1 MGYFKN
7 IKLNCFRNFNEF
19 QLDFSDKCNVFFG
32 KNGCGKTNLLEA
44 LSLCTKGRGIRKDKI
59 TNFIKK
65 DENAFSNIA
74 YFINENIEYE
84 IKVITELKNNKL
96 QKKILLNNEFSSE
109 VNKKIQSLITYLIY
123 LPENERLFL
132 ASPTTRRN
140 FFDHFIISSNEKYS
154 TLLNFYKKNVYERN
168 VILNN
173 INFDEAWLT
182 KIEENISNSGLEI
195 YENRKIQVDLF
206 VKNLESISKYF
217 NIKFKVNVEIND
229 PFYNEKLNIDKY
241 MISLKKNRENDKI
254 VGGARFGPHK
264 SDYIFFVD
272 KNYLASQL
280 STGQQKTLVL
290 LLYFSQCN
298 YLVNTCNKKPILLLD
313 EVCSHLDEINTKL
326 LLKIVKQFDMQ
337 VFMTGTN
344 KDLFSFLSTNTNF
357 YNISNK

>member
-19 QLDFSDKCNVFFG
+19 QSEFSDKCNVFFG

-65 DENAFSNIA
+65 DQDSFSNTA
-74 YFINENIEYE
+74 YFVNQNIEYE
-84 IKVITELKNNKL
+84 IKVISEIKNNKL
-96 QKKILLNNEFSSE
+96 QKKILLNNEVSSD
-109 VNKKIQSLITYLIY
+109 VNKRIQSLITYLIY
-123 LPENERLFL
+123 LPENERMFI

-140 FFDHFIISSNEKYS
+140 FFDHFIFSSNEKYI
-154 TLLNFYKKNVYERN
+154 TLINFYKKNIYERN
-168 VILNN
+168 VVLNN
-173 INFDEAWLT
+173 INFDEAWLK
-182 KIEENISNSGLEI
+182 KIEENISTSGLEI
-195 YENRKIQVDLF
+195 YKYRKMQVDLF
-206 VKNLESISKYF
+206 VNNLKNIRKYF
-217 NIKFKVNVEIND
+217 NIQFRIGIEIND
-229 PFYNEKLNIDKY
+229 GFYDESLNIDKY
-241 MISLKKNRENDKI
+241 MIALRKSRQIDKI
-254 VGGARFGPHK
+254 IGGTKVGPHK

-272 KNYLASQL
+272 ENFLASQL

-298 YLVNTCNKKPILLLD
+298 YLVNTCKKSPILLLD
-313 EVCSHLDEINTKL
+313 EVCSHLDEINSQL
-326 LLKIVKQFDMQ
+326 LLKIINQFDIQ

>member
-1 MGYFKN
+1 MGYYKN

-19 QLDFSDKCNVFFG
+19 QLEFSDRCNVFFG

-44 LSLCTKGRGIRKDKI
+44 LSLFTKGRGIRKDKI

-65 DENAFSNIA
+65 DENSFSNIA
-74 YFINENIEYE
+74 NFINENIEYE

-96 QKKILLNNEFSSE
+96 QKKILLNNEFSIE

-123 LPENERLFL
+123 LPENERMFI

-140 FFDHFIISSNEKYS
+140 FFDHFIFSSNEKYS
-154 TLLNFYKKNVYERN
+154 TLVNFYKKNVYERN
-168 VILNN
+168 IILNN
-173 INFDEAWLT
+173 INFDETWLT
-182 KIEENISNSGLEI
+182 KIEENISNSGIEI
-195 YENRKIQVDLF
+195 YKNRKMQVDLF
-206 VKNLESISKYF
+206 VKNLDDISKYF
-217 NIKFKVNVEIND
+217 NTKFKVTLEIND
-229 PFYNEKLNIDKY
+229 PFYNEKLNIGKY
-241 MISLKKNRENDKI
+241 MISLRKHREIDKI
-254 VGGARFGPHK
+254 IGGTKVGPHK

-272 KNYLASQL
+272 KNFPASQL
-280 STGQQKTLVL
+280 STGQQKTLIL

-298 YLVNTCNKKPILLLD
+298 YLVNNCNKKPILLLD
-313 EVCSHLDEINTKL
+313 EICSHLDEINTEL
-326 LLKIVKQFDMQ
+326 LLNIINQFDMQ

>member
-7 IKLNCFRNFNEF
+7 IKLNCFRNFNE
-19 QLDFSDKCNVFFG
+19 LKLEFSDKCNVFFG

-44 LSLCTKGRGIRKDKI
+44 LSLFTKGRGIRKDKI

-65 DENAFSNIA
+65 DENSFSNIA
-74 YFINENIEYE
+74 YFVNENIEYE
-84 IKVITELKNNKL
+84 IKVFTESKNNKL
-96 QKKILLNNEFSSE
+96 QKKILLNNEFSID

-123 LPENERLFL
+123 LPENERMFI

-140 FFDHFIISSNEKYS
+140 FFDHFIFSSNEKYS
-154 TLLNFYKKNVYERN
+154 TLVNFYKKNVYERN
-168 VILNN
+168 IILNN
-173 INFDEAWLT
+173 INFDEIWLT
-182 KIEENISNSGLEI
+182 KIEENISNSGIEI
-195 YENRKIQVDLF
+195 YKNRKMQVDLF
-206 VKNLESISKYF
+206 VKNLDDISKYF
-217 NIKFKVNVEIND
+217 NTKFKVTLEIND

-241 MISLKKNRENDKI
+241 MILLKKHREIDKI
-254 VGGARFGPHK
+254 IGGTKVGPHK

-272 KNYLASQL
+272 KNFPASQL
-280 STGQQKTLVL
+280 STGQQKTLIL

-298 YLVNTCNKKPILLLD
+298 YLVNNCNKKPILLFD
-313 EVCSHLDEINTKL
+313 EICSHLDEINTEL
-326 LLKIVKQFDMQ
+326 LLNIINQFDMQ